1 MNHEDAPHCPLCR
14 ASDPLDCTRRRY
26 QITAA
31 DWADPGAR
39 TACECE
45 CHGEDALDDEEAEA

>member
-1 MNHEDAPHCPLCR
+1 MKDDDVLHCGACR
-14 ASDPLDCTRRRY
+14 SDDPLDCTRRRY

-39 TACECE
+39 TAC
-45 CHGEDALDDEEAEA
+45 

>member
-1 MNHEDAPHCPLCR
+1 MKDDDVLHCGACR
-14 ASDPLDCTRRRY
+14 SDDPLDCTRRRY

-39 TACECE
+39 TACECT
-45 CHGEDALDDEEAEA
+45 CHSEDALDDEEAEA